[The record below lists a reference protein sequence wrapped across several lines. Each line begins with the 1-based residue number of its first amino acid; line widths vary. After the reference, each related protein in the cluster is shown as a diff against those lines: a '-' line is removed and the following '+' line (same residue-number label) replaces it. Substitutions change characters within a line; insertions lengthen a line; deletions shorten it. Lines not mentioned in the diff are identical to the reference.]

1 MFSAFYRSGRRKEKT
16 MSDTIL
22 VAYATRYGST
32 LEAAEKIGE
41 VLHTSG
47 LKAEVRPARNV
58 SSLEPYRAA
67 VLGAPVFIGSL
78 QKDIKRFLAK
88 HQKALEGMPVAFF
101 SLGPLDATAEMAGAE
116 EQLDKELAKF
126 PWLKLRSKKMF
137 GGKYDPASLR
147 FPDSIL
153 SKPKFSPLYG
163 RQASDAR
170 DWDAIQDWTLSLA
183 EILK

>member
-1 MFSAFYRSGRRKEKT
+1 MT
-16 MSDTIL
+16 DTIL

-32 LEAAEKIGE
+32 LEVAEKVGE
-41 VLHTSG
+41 ILHDSG
-47 LKAEVRPARNV
+47 LKVEVRPARNV
-58 SSLEPYRAA
+58 SSLEPYRAV

-78 QKDIKRFLAK
+78 QKDIKRFLSQ
-88 HQKALEGMPVAFF
+88 HQKTLEGMPVAFF
-101 SLGPLDATAEMAGAE
+101 ALGPLDATAEMAGAE

-147 FPDSIL
+147 FPDTIL

-163 RQASDAR
+163 RLFSDAR
-170 DWDAIQDWTLSLA
+170 DWEDVQAWALSLA
-183 EILK
+183 AALQ